1 MVKFGQKTL
10 VMLLLVLLVLALAYI
25 VFDKYMDYQE
35 QQKFEV
41 YQEGMQYGYQQAI
54 IQVMQQLATCQP
66 VPLYAGNATIN
77 AVAVECL
84 QMQQDQVSSTLGG

>member
-1 MVKFGQKTL
+1 MVKFGQKAL
-10 VMLLLVLLVLALAYI
+10 VMLLLVLLVLALVYI
-25 VFDKYMDYQE
+25 VFDKYRDYQE

-84 QMQQDQVSSTLGG
+84 QVQQDQVSSTLGG